1 VHVQSAGTPHVNA
14 AREESS
20 KVPGSLWLFDFDN
33 TLARLE
39 PVVDWAASRRELEPM
54 LRDAGV
60 PEPLFQQF
68 PKGNLVLYEACR
80 AHLAETVQRDSAQ
93 RAAILLEASA
103 IIEKYE
109 LKGVDKAAPLAGAV
123 DILDAIT
130 RAGGTVGIVTS
141 NSSRTV
147 RSWLERNA
155 AEKSVQIVVGRDSL
169 LPLKPAP
176 DMILEAR
183 KTGEGSAQITT
194 YVGDA
199 PADCAAAKAA
209 GVTFCGIASTQG
221 ARDAL
226 RRAGATEIFESQA
239 ALAIQRNFDFPS

>member
-1 VHVQSAGTPHVNA
+1 V
-14 AREESS
+14 
-20 KVPGSLWLFDFDN
+20 SLWLFDFDN

-54 LRDAGV
+54 LRNAGA

-68 PKGNLVLYEACR
+68 PKGNLVLYEAYR
-80 AHLAETVQRDSAQ
+80 AHLAAMVPRDGGQ

-109 LKGVDKAAPLAGAV
+109 LQGMDRAASLPGAV
-123 DILDAIT
+123 DILGAIT
-130 RAGGTVGIVTS
+130 RAGSTVGIVTS

-147 RSWLERNA
+147 RSWLEKNGA
-155 AEKSVQIVVGRDSL
+155 GKSVQIIVGRDSL

-183 KTGEGSAQITT
+183 KTGGIRAQRTT
-194 YVGDA
+194 YVGDT
-199 PADCAAAKAA
+199 PTDCAAARAA
-209 GVTFCGIASTQG
+209 SVTFCGIASSDG
-221 ARDAL
+221 ARDGL
-226 RRAGATEIFESQA
+226 REAGAIEIFASPA
-239 ALAIQRNFDFPS
+239 ALAFHKSFNFS

>member
-1 VHVQSAGTPHVNA
+1 VAV
-14 AREESS
+14 
-20 KVPGSLWLFDFDN
+20 SLWLFDFDN

-39 PVVDWAASRRELEPM
+39 PAVDWAASRRELEPM
-54 LRDAGV
+54 LRNAGA

-68 PKGNLVLYEACR
+68 PKGNLVLYEAYR
-80 AHLAETVQRDSAQ
+80 AHLATMVQRDGAQ

-109 LKGVDKAAPLAGAV
+109 LEGVGRAAPLAGGV
-123 DILDAIT
+123 DILNAIM
-130 RAGGTVGIVTS
+130 RAGSSVGIVTS

-147 RSWLERNA
+147 RSWLEKNA
-155 AEKSVQIVVGRDSL
+155 AEQSVQIIVGRDSL

-183 KTGEGSAQITT
+183 KTAEVSAQKTT
-194 YVGDA
+194 YVGDT
-199 PADCAAAKAA
+199 PADCAAAHAA
-209 GVTFCGIASTQG
+209 GVIFCGIASARA

-226 RRAGATEIFESQA
+226 RAAGATEIFESPA
-239 ALAIQRNFDFPS
+239 ALAVQRNFNFSP